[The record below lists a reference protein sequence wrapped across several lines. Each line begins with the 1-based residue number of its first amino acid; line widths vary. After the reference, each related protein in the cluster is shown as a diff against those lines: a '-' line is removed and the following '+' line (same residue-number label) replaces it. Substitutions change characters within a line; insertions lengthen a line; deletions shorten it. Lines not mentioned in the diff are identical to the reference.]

1 MIDILDL
8 ETDVAM
14 HVRTAVA
21 DVALNGHRELI
32 GRLVQELINAG
43 VLNADNLR
51 NILPLRYQVRE

>member
-8 ETDVAM
+8 EDNVAM
-14 HVRTAVA
+14 HVKDAVA

-32 GRLVQELINAG
+32 GRLVQELVNVG

-51 NILPLRYQVRE
+51 NILPLRYEVRE